1 MQADTNTNT
10 TTTTTTTPDDIVS
23 ILFILDSSGSME
35 KLGKEPIQSMRS
47 FYKTQQETGK
57 EFLSTF
63 ITFSDKPKFVHKNMI
78 GSEIDIKDEDFEPD
92 GMTALYDAIGTGIDY
107 QKNIKTNNVIC
118 VILTD
123 GHENSSR
130 IYRASDIRKLTTE
143 MEKEHKW
150 IFMYLGANQDSFA
163 VSETL
168 GINPT
173 YSADYDHTPEG
184 FSGLMRGVSDTVS
197 RCVSH
202 DVTVEN
208 FVPEINSIPNSEI
221 SMSSSPPRQSLTRP
235 SLTRTYAA

>member
-1 MQADTNTNT
+1 MQADN
-10 TTTTTTTPDDIVS
+10 TTTTPDDIVS
-23 ILFILDSSGSME
+23 ILFILDESGSME
-35 KLGKEPIQSMRS
+35 QLGKEPIQSMRS

-63 ITFSDKPKFVHKNMI
+63 ITFSDKPKFVHKNIM
-78 GSEIDIKDEDFEPD
+78 GSEIEIKDDDFKPD

-107 QKNIKTNNVIC
+107 QKNIKTKNVIC

-130 IYRASDIRKLTTE
+130 TYRATDIRKLTTE

-150 IFMYLGANQDSFA
+150 VFIYLGANQDSFA
-163 VSETL
+163 VSESL

-173 YSADYDHTPEG
+173 HSGNYAYTPEG
-184 FSGLMRGVSDTVS
+184 FSGIMRGVSDTVS

-221 SMSSSPPRQSLTRP
+221 STSPTRP
-235 SLTRTYAA
+235 SLTRTFAA